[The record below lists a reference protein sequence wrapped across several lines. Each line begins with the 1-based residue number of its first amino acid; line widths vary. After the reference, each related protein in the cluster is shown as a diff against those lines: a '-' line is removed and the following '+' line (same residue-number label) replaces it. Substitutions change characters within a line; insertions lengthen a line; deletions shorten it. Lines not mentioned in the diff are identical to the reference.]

1 MDLNP
6 SFDTSTVIYGDINS
20 SRSVMEKYY
29 SPDGL
34 VLTAGSLL
42 YSGCADSSINLN
54 LEDLNII
61 LIPGD
66 VLVISI
72 EGQTLTDKVAVGLT
86 WIENF

>member
-1 MDLNP
+1 MQQATHATTGIDL
-6 SFDTSTVIYGDINS
+6 TG
-20 SRSVMEKYY
+20 
-29 SPDGL
+29 
-34 VLTAGSLL
+34 GSIL

-66 VLVISI
+66 VLVAHI
-72 EGQTLTDKVAVGLT
+72 EGATLTDKVAVGLT